1 MVAFQGLFLI
11 LIGGGLLGVT
21 YQSLSKGWLPCG
33 PNGLRGQLRFRRDA
47 QPVTYWTMFGAY
59 TLGGLWAL
67 SYGIGVLAGTVEPLP
82 WN

>member
-1 MVAFQGLFLI
+1 
-11 LIGGGLLGVT
+11 
-21 YQSLSKGWLPCG
+21 
-33 PNGLRGQLRFRRDA
+33 
-47 QPVTYWTMFGAY
+47 MFGAY